1 MSRRRMMM
9 QAQEGKEVKEWVA
22 IDDLTLETAQRIDK
36 AYDTNKYTRYICSI
50 EIPKGESA
58 VETKNTVIFGN
69 YALYYKEITQSA
81 NYLYVINVDTEIL
94 DANNVVISRSAVG
107 LKNGVSIYPNETARI
122 DAARMPFGI
131 RTDFEFPAGTT
142 IKVWAK

>member
-1 MSRRRMMM
+1 M

-36 AYDTNKYTRYICSI
+36 AYDTNNYTRYICSI

-122 DAARMPFGI
+122 DAARMPLGI
-131 RTDFEFPAGTT
+131 RTDVEFPAGTT

>member
-1 MSRRRMMM
+1 M

-107 LKNGVSIYPNETARI
+107 LKNGVAIYPNETARI
-122 DAARMPFGI
+122 HAARMPLGI
-131 RTDFEFPAGTT
+131 STGFEFPAGTT

>member
-9 QAQEGKEVKEWVA
+9 QAQEVEKVKEWVA

-50 EIPKGESA
+50 EIPMGESDI
-58 VETKNTVIFGN
+58 ETKNTVIFGN
-69 YALYYKEITQSA
+69 YALYYKKITKNA
-81 NYLYVINVDTEIL
+81 TYPYGINVDTEIL

-107 LKNGVSIYPNETARI
+107 FKSGAAIYPNETARI
-122 DAARMPFGI
+122 DVARMPFGI